1 MRKELN
7 RSEWIAALCLV
18 LASTAPFAEE
28 KSGWPVEGGAAKT
41 QTTAPEA
48 TPAQKPAEG
57 MGGMQHGGMMGGASQ
72 GGGMGGMQHGQ
83 MGGMNGGQTPQ
94 GGGGMMGGMSQGG
107 GMAGM
112 QHGGAGG
119 GMMGGGM
126 MGSMPAMS
134 EQEKEELLKKTL
146 ELDLKL
152 GQLRIRITQAA
163 DEAERER
170 LKGEH
175 RAVFKEYLPKLHQL
189 MMQAHMEMKMQ
200 GGTAGQPMKH

>member
-1 MRKELN
+1 MKKESN
-7 RSEWIAALCLV
+7 RSEWAAALLLV
-18 LASTAPFAEE
+18 LASTGSVAEE
-28 KSGWPVEGGAAKT
+28 KSGWPVESGAVKT
-41 QTTAPEA
+41 QPTAPEGA
-48 TPAQKPAEG
+48 SEQKPAEE
-57 MGGMQHGGMMGGASQ
+57 MGGMQHGGMMGGTSQ
-72 GGGMGGMQHGQ
+72 GAGMGGMQHGQ
-83 MGGMNGGQTPQ
+83 MGGMKAEQAPQ
-94 GGGGMMGGMSQGG
+94 GNGGMMGGMSQGG
-107 GMAGM
+107 GMGGM

-134 EQEKEELLKKTL
+134 DQEKEELLKKTL

-200 GGTAGQPMKH
+200 GGAAGQPMKH